1 MILFIFILSTHSLLM
16 KRILPV
22 LILLLPFSVF
32 AQNKLQVVKAN
43 AGQAKIYEEPHAI
56 SRWYIN
62 PKVKLDVYTT
72 GKFTKSKRIK
82 FKTDVDSIVFNIS
95 PGQKKEFIVL
105 LNGKDSCLT
114 QIAAPE
120 LKNFSKVSPEIHD
133 SIPFF
138 VNKYNTNFL
147 PIVFNGTDSLLMNF
161 DSGANDIDLTH
172 AALANKVK
180 SKPQLYHP
188 GYDIKIGN
196 HTYKTKI
203 FDIEL
208 AGNETDGLL
217 GWDIFD
223 GMIVALDYDQNKMMV
238 HSVMPREIL
247 QDKQYTRFKITYIKN
262 KPFIESEISQN
273 GTKNKSLFFF
283 DLGYQRTVMLDH
295 DLLRKMKFP
304 ADEMEV
310 IKKVMMHGVNG
321 NEVPVT
327 TVKLQRLKIGNFE
340 LKNVPAQV
348 MEQNKPMPGTN
359 VHYLGNDILK
369 RFNTVFDFQN
379 NVIYLKPNHLYDVA
393 YADQK
398 S

>member
-1 MILFIFILSTHSLLM
+1 M
-16 KRILPV
+16 KRIL
-22 LILLLPFSVF
+22 LIVTVLLPFSVL
-32 AQNKLQVVKAN
+32 AQKKLPVVKAG
-43 AGQAKIYEEPHAI
+43 AGQAKIYEQDNAV
-56 SRWYIN
+56 SNWYIN
-62 PKVKLDVYTT
+62 PKIKLDVFTT
-72 GKFTKSKRIK
+72 GKFTKSKSIK
-82 FKTDVDSIVFNIS
+82 FKTDIDSIVFNIS

-114 QIAAPE
+114 QISAPV

-147 PIVFNGTDSLLMNF
+147 PVVFNGTDSLLLNF
-161 DSGANDIDLTH
+161 DSGANDIDLTN
-172 AALANKVK
+172 AALAKKVK
-180 SKPQLYHP
+180 SKLKLYNTDY
-188 GYDIKIGN
+188 GVKIGN
-196 HTYKTKI
+196 HTYKSKI
-203 FDIEL
+203 YDIEL

-238 HSVMPREIL
+238 HSTMPKQIL
-247 QDKQYTRFKITYIKN
+247 RDKQYARFKITYIKN
-262 KPFIESEISQN
+262 KPFIESEISQS

-283 DLGYQRTVMLDH
+283 DLGYQRTAMLDN
-295 DLLRKMKFP
+295 DLLREMRFP
-304 ADEMEV
+304 TEKMEV
-310 IKKVMMHGVNG
+310 IKKVIMRGIRG

-327 TVKLQRLKIGNFE
+327 TVKLQSLKIGNFE

-348 MEQNKPMPGTN
+348 MEQNKPMPGVN
-359 VHYLGNDILK
+359 VHYLGTDILK

-379 NVIYLKPNHLYDVA
+379 DVIYLKPNHLYDVT

-398 S
+398 I

>member
-1 MILFIFILSTHSLLM
+1 M

-22 LILLLPFSVF
+22 LTLLIPFSVF
-32 AQNKLQVVKAN
+32 AQNKLQVIKAS

-62 PKVKLDVYTT
+62 PKVKLDVYTM

-114 QIAAPE
+114 QITAPV

-133 SIPFF
+133 AVPFF

-147 PIVFNGTDSLLMNF
+147 PIIFNGTDSLIMNF
-161 DSGANDIDLTH
+161 DSGANDIDLTN
-172 AALANKVK
+172 AALATKVK
-180 SKPQLYHP
+180 SKPKLYHTD
-188 GYDIKIGN
+188 YDIKIGN
-196 HTYKTKI
+196 HTYKSKI
-203 FDIEL
+203 YDIEL

-238 HSVMPREIL
+238 HSTMPKEIL

-283 DLGYQRTVMLDH
+283 DLGYQRTVMLDR
-295 DLLRKMKFP
+295 DLLREMKFP
-304 ADEMEV
+304 AEKMEV
-310 IKKVMMHGVNG
+310 IKKVMMRGVNG

-327 TVKLQRLKIGNFE
+327 TVKLQSLKIGNFE

>member
-1 MILFIFILSTHSLLM
+1 M
-16 KRILPV
+16 KRIL
-22 LILLLPFSVF
+22 LLLTALLPFYTF
-32 AQNKLQVVKAN
+32 AQKKLPVVKAS
-43 AGQAKIYEEPHAI
+43 AGQAKIYEQENAV
-56 SRWYIN
+56 SNWYIN
-62 PKVKLDVYTT
+62 PKIKPDVFTT
-72 GKFTKSKRIK
+72 GKFTKSKRVK
-82 FKTDVDSIVFNIS
+82 FKTDIDSIVFSIS

-114 QIAAPE
+114 QITAPA

-133 SIPFF
+133 SLPFF
-138 VNKYNTNFL
+138 VNKFNTNFL
-147 PIVFNGTDSLLMNF
+147 PVVLNGTDSLLLNF
-161 DSGANDIDLTH
+161 DSGANDIDLTN
-172 AALANKVK
+172 AALSKKVK
-180 SKPQLYHP
+180 SKLKLYDAEY
-188 GYDIKIGN
+188 GIKIGN
-196 HTYKTKI
+196 HTYKSKI

-238 HSVMPREIL
+238 HSTMPKEIL

-262 KPFIESEISQN
+262 KPFIESEISQS
-273 GTKNKSLFFF
+273 GIKNKSLFMV
-283 DLGYQRTVMLDH
+283 DLGYQRTAMLDN
-295 DLLRKMKFP
+295 DLLREMKFP
-304 ADEMEV
+304 TEKMEV
-310 IKKVMMHGVNG
+310 IKKVMMHGTRG

-327 TVKLQRLKIGNFE
+327 TVKLQSLKIGNFE

-348 MEQNKPMPGTN
+348 MEQNKPMPGVS
-359 VHYLGNDILK
+359 VHYLGTDILK

>member
-1 MILFIFILSTHSLLM
+1 M
-16 KRILPV
+16 KRIL
-22 LILLLPFSVF
+22 LLLTALLPIYTF
-32 AQNKLQVVKAN
+32 AQKKLPVVKASV
-43 AGQAKIYEEPHAI
+43 GQAKIYEQENAV
-56 SRWYIN
+56 SNWYIN
-62 PKVKLDVYTT
+62 PKIKPDVFTT
-72 GKFTKSKRIK
+72 GKFTKSKRVK
-82 FKTDVDSIVFNIS
+82 FKTDIDSIVFSIS

-114 QIAAPE
+114 QITALA
-120 LKNFSKVSPEIHD
+120 LKNLNKVSPEIHD

-138 VNKYNTNFL
+138 VNKFNTNFL
-147 PIVFNGTDSLLMNF
+147 PVVLNGTDSLLLNF
-161 DSGANDIDLTH
+161 DSGANDIDLTN
-172 AALANKVK
+172 AALSKKVK
-180 SKPQLYHP
+180 SKLKLYDTEY
-188 GYDIKIGN
+188 GIKIGN
-196 HTYKTKI
+196 HTYKSKI

-238 HSVMPREIL
+238 HSTMPKEIL

-262 KPFIESEISQN
+262 KPFIESEISQS
-273 GTKNKSLFFF
+273 GIKNKSLFMV
-283 DLGYQRTVMLDH
+283 DLGYQRTAMLDN
-295 DLLRKMKFP
+295 DLLREMKFP
-304 ADEMEV
+304 TEKMEV
-310 IKKVMMHGVNG
+310 IKKVMMHGTRG

-327 TVKLQRLKIGNFE
+327 TVKLQSLKIGNFE

-348 MEQNKPMPGTN
+348 MEQNKPMPGVS
-359 VHYLGNDILK
+359 VHYFGTDILK

>member
-1 MILFIFILSTHSLLM
+1 M
-16 KRILPV
+16 KRIL
-22 LILLLPFSVF
+22 LLLTALLPFYTF
-32 AQNKLQVVKAN
+32 AQKKLPVVKAS
-43 AGQAKIYEEPHAI
+43 AGQAKIYEQDNAV
-56 SRWYIN
+56 SNWYIN
-62 PKVKLDVYTT
+62 PKIKPDVFTT
-72 GKFTKSKRIK
+72 GKFTKSESVK
-82 FKTDVDSIVFNIS
+82 FKTDIDSIVFSIS

-114 QIAAPE
+114 QITAPA

-138 VNKYNTNFL
+138 VNKFNTNFL
-147 PIVFNGTDSLLMNF
+147 PVVLNGTDSLLLNF
-161 DSGANDIDLTH
+161 DSGANDIDFTN
-172 AALANKVK
+172 AALEKKVK
-180 SKPQLYHP
+180 SKLKLYNTEY
-188 GYDIKIGN
+188 GIKIGN
-196 HTYKTKI
+196 HTYKSKI
-203 FDIEL
+203 YDIEL

-238 HSVMPREIL
+238 HSTMPKEIL
-247 QDKQYTRFKITYIKN
+247 QDKQYARFKITYIKN
-262 KPFIESEISQN
+262 KPFIGSEISQS
-273 GTKNKSLFFF
+273 GIKNKSLFMV
-283 DLGYQRTVMLDH
+283 DLGYQRTAMLDN
-295 DLLRKMKFP
+295 DLLREMKFP
-304 ADEMEV
+304 TEKMEV
-310 IKKVMMHGVNG
+310 IKKVMMHGTRG

-327 TVKLQRLKIGNFE
+327 TVKLQSLKIGNFE

-348 MEQNKPMPGTN
+348 MEQNKPMPGVS
-359 VHYLGNDILK
+359 VHYLGTDILK

>member
-1 MILFIFILSTHSLLM
+1 M
-16 KRILPV
+16 KRIL
-22 LILLLPFSVF
+22 LLLTALLPFYTF
-32 AQNKLQVVKAN
+32 AQKKLPVVKAS
-43 AGQAKIYEEPHAI
+43 AGQAKIYEQENAV
-56 SRWYIN
+56 SNWYIN
-62 PKVKLDVYTT
+62 PKIKPDVFTT
-72 GKFTKSKRIK
+72 GKFTKSERVK
-82 FKTDVDSIVFNIS
+82 FKTDIDSIVFSIS

-114 QIAAPE
+114 QITAPA
-120 LKNFSKVSPEIHD
+120 LKNLSKVSPEIHD

-147 PIVFNGTDSLLMNF
+147 PVVLNGTDSLLLNF
-161 DSGANDIDLTH
+161 DSGANDIDLTN
-172 AALANKVK
+172 AALSKKVK
-180 SKPQLYHP
+180 SKLKLYDAEY
-188 GYDIKIGN
+188 GIKIGN
-196 HTYKTKI
+196 HTYKSKI
-203 FDIEL
+203 YDIQL

-238 HSVMPREIL
+238 HSTMPKEIL

-262 KPFIESEISQN
+262 KPFIESEISQS
-273 GTKNKSLFFF
+273 GIKNKSLFMF
-283 DLGYQRTVMLDH
+283 DLGYQRTAMLDN
-295 DLLRKMKFP
+295 DLLREMKFP
-304 ADEMEV
+304 TEKMEV
-310 IKKVMMHGVNG
+310 IKKVMMHGTRG

-327 TVKLQRLKIGNFE
+327 TVQLQSLKIGNFE

-348 MEQNKPMPGTN
+348 MEQNKPMPGVN
-359 VHYLGNDILK
+359 VHYLGTDILK

-398 S
+398 I

>member
-1 MILFIFILSTHSLLM
+1 M

-22 LILLLPFSVF
+22 LAALLSFSVF
-32 AQNKLQVVKAN
+32 AQNKLPVVKAS
-43 AGQAKIYEEPHAI
+43 AGQAKIYEEDHAI

-62 PKVKLDVYTT
+62 PKIKPDVFTA

-82 FKTDVDSIVFNIS
+82 FRTDIDSIIFNIS

-105 LNGKDSCLT
+105 LNGKDSCFT
-114 QIAAPE
+114 QIAAPA
-120 LKNFSKVSPEIHD
+120 LKNFKKLSPEIHD
-133 SIPFF
+133 TIPFF
-138 VNKYNTNFL
+138 VNHYNTNFL
-147 PIVFNGTDSLLMNF
+147 PIVFNGTDSLFMNF

-172 AALANKVK
+172 AALSKKMK
-180 SKPQLYHP
+180 SKPRLYHTD
-188 GYDIKIGN
+188 YDVKIGN
-196 HTYKTKI
+196 HTYKSKI
-203 FDIEL
+203 YDIEL

-223 GMIVALDYDQNKMMV
+223 GMIVALDYDQHKMMV
-238 HSVMPREIL
+238 HSAMPKEIL
-247 QDKQYTRFKITYIKN
+247 RDKQYTRFNITYIKN
-262 KPFIESEISQN
+262 KPFIESEISQS
-273 GTKNKSLFFF
+273 GSKNRSLFMF
-283 DLGYQRTVMLDH
+283 DLGYQRTAMLDN
-295 DLLRKMKFP
+295 DLLREMKFP
-304 ADEMEV
+304 TDKMEI

-327 TVKLQRLKIGNFE
+327 TVKLQNLQIGHFE
-340 LKNVPAQV
+340 LKNVPVQV
-348 MEQNKPMPGTN
+348 MEKNKPMPGTN
-359 VHYLGNDILK
+359 VHYLGTDILK

>member
-1 MILFIFILSTHSLLM
+1 M
-16 KRILPV
+16 KRIL
-22 LILLLPFSVF
+22 LLLTALLPFYAF
-32 AQNKLQVVKAN
+32 AQKKLPVVKAS
-43 AGQAKIYEEPHAI
+43 AGQAKIYEQENAV
-56 SRWYIN
+56 SNWYIN
-62 PKVKLDVYTT
+62 PKIKPDVFTT
-72 GKFTKSKRIK
+72 GKFTKSESVK
-82 FKTDVDSIVFNIS
+82 FKTDIDSIVFSIS

-114 QIAAPE
+114 QITAPA

-147 PIVFNGTDSLLMNF
+147 PVVLNGTDSLLLNF
-161 DSGANDIDLTH
+161 DSGANDIYLTN
-172 AALANKVK
+172 AALVKKVK
-180 SKPQLYHP
+180 SKLKLYDAEY
-188 GYDIKIGN
+188 GVKIGN
-196 HTYKTKI
+196 HTYKSKI
-203 FDIEL
+203 YDIQL

-238 HSVMPREIL
+238 HSTMPKEIL
-247 QDKQYTRFKITYIKN
+247 KDKQYTRFKITYIKN
-262 KPFIESEISQN
+262 KPFIESEISQS
-273 GTKNKSLFFF
+273 GTKNKSLFLF
-283 DLGYQRTVMLDH
+283 DLGYQRTAMLDN
-295 DLLRKMKFP
+295 DLLREMKFP
-304 ADEMEV
+304 TEKMEV
-310 IKKVMMHGVNG
+310 IKKVMMHGTRG

-327 TVKLQRLKIGNFE
+327 TVKLQSLKIGNFE

-348 MEQNKPMPGTN
+348 MEQNKPMPGIN
-359 VHYLGNDILK
+359 VHYLGTDILK